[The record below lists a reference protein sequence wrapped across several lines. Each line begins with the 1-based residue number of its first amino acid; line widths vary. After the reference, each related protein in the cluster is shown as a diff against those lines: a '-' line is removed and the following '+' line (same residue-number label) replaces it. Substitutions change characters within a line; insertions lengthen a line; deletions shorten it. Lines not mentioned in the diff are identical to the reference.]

1 MNLDIIAIVHDRT
14 INTELIK
21 LFDKLGLAITTAET
35 STKGLQLITEN
46 SFDLIIMHTDF
57 IGDYDCDMMFKII
70 SEEQSFPPI
79 IALLDSACKSRNCK
93 HVVSS
98 ILIEENSNY
107 IQKIEGVILEIEKTK
122 IASALPTHNELA
134 NQLFDSVPIGLYRID
149 PEGNFI
155 DANNSLISITGAPTR
170 DTLLMD
176 NYFSFFHHPEDKEN
190 WFEIM
195 ERDSEIRG
203 LVTEFECYTGETI
216 WVRDSARPVY
226 THDGKILFYDGA
238 IENVTLQKQNE
249 EKLTF
254 LATHDILTGLPNRNF
269 FHDQAALSISQ
280 ARYNG
285 DLLAFMVFDL
295 DYFNRINETFGT
307 QIGDKLLQE
316 TALRVRTQ
324 LRKSD
329 LVSRLES
336 DKFLLLI
343 SSIRGRRDALSVAE
357 KISLAFKDPYVI
369 DDNEIPISASIGISF
384 YPEHGEEVSTLIKKA
399 EIAVYSVKNTQP
411 GGYQIFSETLQTTPF
426 IKKGR

>member
-1 MNLDIIAIVHDRT
+1 MNLDIIAIVHDRE
-14 INTELIK
+14 INNELIR

-35 STKGLQLITEN
+35 STKGLQLISEN
-46 SFDLIIMHTDF
+46 SFDLIIMYTDF
-57 IGDYDCDMMFKII
+57 IGDYDCDKMFKII
-70 SEEQSFPPI
+70 SEETTFPPI
-79 IALLDSACKSRNCK
+79 IALLDTACEYRTCK

-98 ILIEENSNY
+98 IILKENSNY
-107 IQKIEGVILEIEKTK
+107 IQQIEGVILEIEKTK
-122 IASALPTHNELA
+122 IAATQTPQENFTS
-134 NQLFDSVPIGLYRID
+134 QLFDSVPIGLYRID

-155 DANNSLISITGAPTR
+155 DANNSLVDISGAPAR

-195 ERDSEIRG
+195 DRDNEIRG

-226 THDGKILFYDGA
+226 NREGKVLFYDGA
-238 IENVTLQKQNE
+238 IENVTLQKQND

-307 QIGDKLLQE
+307 QVGDKLLQE

-357 KISLAFKDPYVI
+357 KISHAFKEPYII

-411 GGYQIFSETLQTTPF
+411 GGYQIFSETLQVTPF
-426 IKKGR
+426 IKKSR